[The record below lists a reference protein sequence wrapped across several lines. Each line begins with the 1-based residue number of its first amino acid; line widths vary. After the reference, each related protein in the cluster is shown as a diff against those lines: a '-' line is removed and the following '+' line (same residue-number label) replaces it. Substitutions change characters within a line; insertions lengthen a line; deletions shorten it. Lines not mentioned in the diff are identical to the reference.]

1 MLPRHR
7 RAAGGVGRPLTGN
20 ARSWDRARGGVVAE
34 TSKRST
40 SVKRT
45 NANGSGASRARRV
58 FGPRAAAEK
67 AVTGGELTLTVA
79 EVIEWPVALLLGV
92 GRALADNRHSETL
105 REFGEGLEQA

>member
-1 MLPRHR
+1 M
-7 RAAGGVGRPLTGN
+7 
-20 ARSWDRARGGVVAE
+20 AE

-67 AVTGGELTLTVA
+67 AVTGGELTLTVPFVGDVTLPPPVHLAWYAAVATLAVA